1 MHLHVQTS
9 RGHATCHDPRVTC
22 RFSQLQQADVT
33 GIEPAVRADIDADS
47 VLRDDVPEECESRYV
62 GMLVRCWPACVHVT
76 CHSVAHAAYRVD
88 LMAEVPDRENAY
100 VKVPKIM

>member
-1 MHLHVQTS
+1 MH
-9 RGHATCHDPRVTC
+9 VTC

-33 GIEPAVRADIDADS
+33 GIEPAVRADINADS
-47 VLRDDVPEECESRYV
+47 VLREDVPEECDSRYV
-62 GMLVRCWPACVHVT
+62 QMQLVCFWSAC
-76 CHSVAHAAYRVD
+76 AYCSCPCCYRAE